1 MLSDEKDLL
10 EGMLIDFE
18 NEYNEKII
26 RYKTLKEKNI
36 NLSNQSKELGKVL
49 AKKDLELANYESRL
63 ESMQANIDTIRT
75 EVADA
80 FDLIKQ
86 SYLAEKNDSYDSIKG
101 FFSKVKS
108 KVKITAKNLQ
118 KEVEQAINDLKNPLN
133 DSNDNQ
139 PYL

>member
-1 MLSDEKDLL
+1 
-10 EGMLIDFE
+10 MLIDFE

-139 PYL
+139 PYLQR